1 MSHEHFLLAMCL
13 HGSLN
18 CCVCYVLNEDFRCCV
33 KSLHFRVKLV
43 AGCITILMINDNNLL
58 PCHIIFLPP
67 LTRVRTPT
75 HLIVSHEH
83 FLSAMCLHGSLN
95 CYVRSMLNGD
105 YRYCVKFMQFQVK
118 LVAGYKMIFVIN
130 NENLLECQIILL

>member
-1 MSHEHFLLAMCL
+1 
-13 HGSLN
+13 
-18 CCVCYVLNEDFRCCV
+18 
-33 KSLHFRVKLV
+33 
-43 AGCITILMINDNNLL
+43 
-58 PCHIIFLPP
+58 
-67 LTRVRTPT
+67 
-75 HLIVSHEH
+75 
-83 FLSAMCLHGSLN
+83 MCLHGSLN